1 MCDPKAQL
9 WEEVVTEVTALNY
22 RILNS
27 VTLAPTRPP
36 TSHY

>member
-9 WEEVVTEVTALNY
+9 WEVVTEVTALHY

-27 VTLAPTRPP
+27 LTSPPTRPP

>member
-9 WEEVVTEVTALNY
+9 WEVVTEVAALNY
-22 RILNS
+22 RISNS
-27 VTLAPTRPP
+27 LTLAPTRPP